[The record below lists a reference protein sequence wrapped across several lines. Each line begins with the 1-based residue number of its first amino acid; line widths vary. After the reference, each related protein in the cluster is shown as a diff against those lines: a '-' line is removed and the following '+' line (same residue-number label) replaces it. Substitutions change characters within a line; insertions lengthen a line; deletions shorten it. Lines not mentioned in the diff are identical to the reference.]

1 MAGSDKVKQT
11 SLHEE
16 HIEEKKKEV
25 AELQDTIKEYENR
38 VQQLNGEIVGILW
51 FKAVYEVSRMW
62 NLILEKYDIMNS
74 WKFWHY

>member
-1 MAGSDKVKQT
+1 MDKVKQT

-38 VQQLNGEIVGILW
+38 VQQLNGEWEL
-51 FKAVYEVSRMW
+51 
-62 NLILEKYDIMNS
+62 
-74 WKFWHY
+74 KFCDSKQFLQ